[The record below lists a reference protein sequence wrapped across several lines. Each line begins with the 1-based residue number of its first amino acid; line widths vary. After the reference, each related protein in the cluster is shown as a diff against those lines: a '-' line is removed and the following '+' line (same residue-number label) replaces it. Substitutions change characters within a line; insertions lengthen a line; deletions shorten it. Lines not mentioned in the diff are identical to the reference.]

1 MKGVENPDLSRPAWS
16 LPAPSGDTS
25 APEVAAERFGEGVDL
40 GLGGMGR
47 VRLLRDR
54 WLGRDIALKEPVT
67 VADAARLWHEALV
80 TSRLE
85 HPGIVA
91 IYDVG
96 FDTKGVPWF
105 AMRVVRGRSLAEYL
119 SVPAA
124 GPAESPRSASL
135 LRPLLAACEAVGF
148 AHSRGV
154 VHRDLKPSN
163 LMLGAFG
170 EMQVIDWGLARAE
183 DLPDQDLA
191 TAGTPAYMSPEQAR
205 GEVALPTSDVWS
217 LGAVIYEVVTER
229 SARPGT
235 ADEVRTLAST
245 AATPL
250 IPEDVPPP
258 LAAILRRAMAP
269 RPEDRYPDG
278 KALAQDLER
287 YLDGRR
293 VDAHTYTPLELLMR
307 LVRAW
312 RVPLMVLGA
321 ALVALTVLVVIGV
334 SRIGTERDQ
343 AQANLSLT
351 LVREAQRML
360 KDLRVAEAELLAATA
375 LSQTDDS
382 RVRAEARG
390 VLAALGPERP
400 RWVPVVTLP
409 CAPVDVAGD
418 LSLCR
423 EPGLIRVFDDHGLR
437 FEIPVDHHHARFVGQ
452 GAGVVAIGVLVQT
465 FDVTQGEL
473 KSEHPNPCANV
484 HGMRLE
490 RTSPHELAVM
500 SPHCAALVTVNA
512 LDPIELMP
520 CRERVSLLALTRLD
534 DRHLLGACDDGALAL
549 LEEFE
554 GRWSRRLLEA
564 GLGTASRPPVVTA
577 MAGLDADSALV
588 GFGDGGLER
597 ISLKRNATELEV
609 TRAPLAS
616 QRGLVRSIVPFD
628 HTTHALVL
636 ADASGPLVVDLVRD
650 RALLR
655 LPRPQA
661 TAAAD
666 GDGTLVL
673 AGRNADRGYLERW
686 DLSGLLPSFE
696 PSPRGVTTV
705 AARRDVPM
713 VALGDGPTLVILDG
727 ARRRIA
733 EHTWQAAII
742 RVTTFVPR
750 GDLVAHGLGR
760 PELRRFSG
768 ATELEPYQAP
778 ATILRR
784 LTALADGSLLGSAHI
799 QQQFRVRL
807 DRPAENYASVP
818 LVDLAT
824 SPDGRDVVQLLE
836 GGAVQLGLDYPQH
849 GTFATFV
856 QNSRAMAVRIV
867 ERRLFALEP
876 DGVSSWFVD
885 VDQPERPRIG
895 PRYLAEPA
903 ADLVSIDVTK
913 DHLAA
918 GARDGAI
925 WIWRL
930 RPDDGGDAS
939 PGAEVEVDTL
949 VRAHEGR
956 VDSLAFGAGQWRDG
970 GPLAEVLVS
979 GGWDRVARW
988 FTPTPTVNRPED
1000 VEATWGIAL
1009 ADIFRAR

>member
-1 MKGVENPDLSRPAWS
+1 MKGVQNPDSSRPAWS

-25 APEVAAERFGEGVDL
+25 VPEVAAERFGEGVDL

-67 VADAARLWHEALV
+67 AADAARLWHEALV

-105 AMRVVRGRSLAEYL
+105 AMRVVRGRSLAEHL
-119 SVPAA
+119 SVPSA

-135 LRPLLAACEAVGF
+135 LRPLLAACEAVGY

-163 LMLGAFG
+163 LMVGAFG

-205 GEVALPTSDVWS
+205 GEVARPTSDVWS
-217 LGAVIYEVVTER
+217 LGAVLYEVVTGGR
-229 SARPGT
+229 ARPGT

-245 AATPL
+245 AATPI

-258 LAAILRRAMAP
+258 LAAVLRRAMAP

-278 KALAQDLER
+278 KALAHDLGR

-307 LVRAW
+307 LLRAW
-312 RVPLMVLGA
+312 RVPLIVLGV
-321 ALVALTVLVVIGV
+321 ALVALTVLVVVGV
-334 SRIGTERDQ
+334 ARIGTERDQ

-400 RWVPVVTLP
+400 RCVPVVTLP

-423 EPGLIRVFDDHGLR
+423 EPGLIRVFDSHGLR
-437 FEIPVDHHHARFVGQ
+437 FERPVDHHHARFVGQ
-452 GAGVVAIGVLVQT
+452 GAGVVTVGVLVQT

-490 RTSPHELAVM
+490 RTSPHELVVM
-500 SPHCAALVTVNA
+500 SPHCAALVGVDT
-512 LDPIELMP
+512 LDPIGLMP

-534 DRHLLGACDDGALAL
+534 DRQLLGACDDGSLTL
-549 LEEFE
+549 LENQD
-554 GRWSRRLLEA
+554 GQWSRRLLEA

-577 MAGLDADSALV
+577 MAGLDADVALV

-597 ISLKRNATELEV
+597 ISLQGQANQV
-609 TRAPLAS
+609 TLTRTPLTP

-636 ADASGPLVVDLVRD
+636 ADASGPLVLDLVRD

-655 LPRPQA
+655 LPRPLA

-673 AGRNADRGYLERW
+673 GGRNAERGYLERW

-705 AARRDVPM
+705 AARRDTPM

-727 ARRRIA
+727 ARRRVA
-733 EHTWQAAII
+733 EHTWQPSII
-742 RVTTFVPR
+742 RATAFTAQ

-760 PELRRFSG
+760 PELRRFAG
-768 ATELEPYQAP
+768 ATELESYQAP
-778 ATILRR
+778 STILRR
-784 LTALADGSLLGSAHI
+784 VAPLADGSLLVSAHI

-807 DRPAENYASVP
+807 DEPAQSLTSVP
-818 LVDLAT
+818 LIDIAT

-836 GGAVQLGLDYPQH
+836 GGEIQLALDYPQH
-849 GTFATFV
+849 STFTSLI
-856 QNSRAMAVRIV
+856 QNRDAIALRIADS
-867 ERRLFALEP
+867 RLFALESAGVDSWSIQSRQVGP
-876 DGVSSWFVD
+876 DQGA
-885 VDQPERPRIG
+885 RPG
-895 PRYLAEPA
+895 PRYLADPE
-903 ADLVSIDVTK
+903 ADLVSIAVTDK
-913 DHLAA
+913 HLAA
-918 GARDGAI
+918 GGRDGAI
-925 WIWRL
+925 WIWHIAA
-930 RPDDGGDAS
+930 DDEAR
-939 PGAEVEVDTL
+939 EVGVDVL
-949 VRAHEGR
+949 VRVHEGR

-970 GPLAEVLVS
+970 GQTSEVLVS

-988 FTPTPTVNRPED
+988 FTPTPTFVPPED
-1000 VEATWGIAL
+1000 VEATWGIVL
-1009 ADIFRAR
+1009 SDIFRAR